1 MKILTIDKDTYR
13 KKTNLVMVGFV
24 GCLAVLAILFGSI
37 LIALF
42 GSEGITESGSTGN
55 FHLNVLGVILA
66 VIASSFIMNKVKS
79 HPYFDE
85 IMYVWKL
92 KQVHNRIYR
101 KLAKIKEKATRND
114 HDSLLILAFYYTTQQ
129 QVFTLDNNTL
139 TITAVQKSLNE
150 VYEQAT
156 EMNFT
161 LDLDDFTVDLLN
173 KYQ

>member
-1 MKILTIDKDTYR
+1 
-13 KKTNLVMVGFV
+13 MVAFI
-24 GCLAVLAILFGSI
+24 GCLAVLALLFGSI
-37 LIALF
+37 LIAFF

-66 VIASSFIMNKVKS
+66 VIVSSIIMNKVKA
-79 HPYFDE
+79 HAYFNE
-85 IMYVWKL
+85 IMYVWQL
-92 KQVHNRIYR
+92 KQIHNRIYR
-101 KLAKIKEKATRND
+101 KLAKIKEKAARND

-156 EMNFT
+156 EMNLT
-161 LDLDDFTVDLLN
+161 LELDDFTVDLLDR
-173 KYQ
+173 YE

>member
-1 MKILTIDKDTYR
+1 MKTLHIDKDTYR
-13 KKTNLVMVGFV
+13 KKTNLVMVAFI
-24 GCLAVLAILFGSI
+24 GCLAVLALLFGSI

-66 VIASSFIMNKVKS
+66 VIVSSIIMNKVKA
-79 HPYFDE
+79 HAYFNE

-92 KQVHNRIYR
+92 KQIHNRIYR
-101 KLAKIKEKATRND
+101 KLAKIKEKAARND
-114 HDSLLILAFYYTTQQ
+114 HNSLLILAFYYTTQQ

-156 EMNFT
+156 EMNLT
-161 LDLDDFTVDLLN
+161 LELDDFTVNLLDR
-173 KYQ
+173 Y

>member
-1 MKILTIDKDTYR
+1 MKILNIDKDTYR

-24 GCLAVLAILFGSI
+24 GCLAVLALVFGFI

-66 VIASSFIMNKVKS
+66 VIVSSVVMNKVKS
-79 HPYFDE
+79 NPYFNE

-92 KQVHNRIYR
+92 KQIHNRIYR
-101 KLAKIKEKATRND
+101 RLAKIKEKAARND

-129 QVFTLDNNTL
+129 QVFNLDNNTL
-139 TITAVQKSLNE
+139 TITEVQKSLDATN
-150 VYEQAT
+150 EQAA
-156 EMNFT
+156 EMNFSFDLNNFDVGL
-161 LDLDDFTVDLLN
+161 LD
-173 KYQ
+173 KY